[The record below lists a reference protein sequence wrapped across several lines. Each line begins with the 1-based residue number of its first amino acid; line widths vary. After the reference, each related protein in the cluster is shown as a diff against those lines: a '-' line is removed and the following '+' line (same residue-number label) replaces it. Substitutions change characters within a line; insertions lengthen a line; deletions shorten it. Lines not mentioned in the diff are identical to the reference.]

1 MSGGRGRKR
10 MSILLTG
17 QEKKK
22 KKTQKTAVQLKI
34 NTVEEDFSRHFQ
46 NLNHCF

>member
-17 QEKKK
+17 QEKRKK
-22 KKTQKTAVQLKI
+22 KPQTAVQLKI
-34 NTVEEDFSRHFQ
+34 NTLEEDFSRHFQ